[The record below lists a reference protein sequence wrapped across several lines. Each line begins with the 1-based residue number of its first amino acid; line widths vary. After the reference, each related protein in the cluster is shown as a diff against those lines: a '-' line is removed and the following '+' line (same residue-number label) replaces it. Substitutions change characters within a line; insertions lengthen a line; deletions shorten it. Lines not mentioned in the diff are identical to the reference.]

1 MLRSEIV
8 FLADKEFRPAIVG
21 VLRLSTQQVTQQ
33 KLVTIEVKS
42 RVDLR
47 SWFQTKIMGTYIM
60 QRSHCLSLP
69 LRCPEKIRRLIKVHS
84 ALRYRFISGHKICYA
99 RVDKIERIMT

>member
-1 MLRSEIV
+1 LLRSEIV
-8 FLADKEFRPAIVG
+8 FLVDKEFRPAIVG

-47 SWFQTKIMGTYIM
+47 SWFQTKNHGDLYNAEI
-60 QRSHCLSLP
+60 
-69 LRCPEKIRRLIKVHS
+69 
-84 ALRYRFISGHKICYA
+84 ALLVSPAPMPGK
-99 RVDKIERIMT
+99 DKAAN

>member
-1 MLRSEIV
+1 LLRSEIV

-47 SWFQTKIMGTYIM
+47 S
-60 QRSHCLSLP
+60 
-69 LRCPEKIRRLIKVHS
+69 
-84 ALRYRFISGHKICYA
+84 
-99 RVDKIERIMT
+99 

>member
-1 MLRSEIV
+1 LRSEIV
-8 FLADKEFRPAIVG
+8 FLVDKEFRAAIVG

-47 SWFQTKIMGTYIM
+47 SWFQTKNYGDLYNAEI
-60 QRSHCLSLP
+60 
-69 LRCPEKIRRLIKVHS
+69 
-84 ALRYRFISGHKICYA
+84 ALLVSPAPMPGK
-99 RVDKIERIMT
+99 DKAAN